1 MFSDIHINQVLLA
14 ELVDGANSGLATVSG
29 DVRKRTFFDKSVKK
43 CIYLR
48 MRKAQFYPKHRQWVE
63 RGIFLETRRLTGTF
77 PGPNASQLPVFFFLR
92 VDDKME
98 AAS

>member
-1 MFSDIHINQVLLA
+1 
-14 ELVDGANSGLATVSG
+14 
-29 DVRKRTFFDKSVKK
+29 
-43 CIYLR
+43 

-77 PGPNASQLPVFFFLR
+77 PGPNASQLPVFFLR